1 MATSLIYLKLLDC
14 QPAIIRE
21 ECTLDK
27 NDVAAVRCSSYERG
41 LVRESVARAF
51 ELLGGPGALVREGES
66 VFVKVNGLI
75 PSAPE
80 KAVTTHPEVVR
91 AVVEQIM
98 TVTPGVTI
106 GDSPGGVYN
115 RTMLKRVYEKCGF
128 ASVAEETGAKLN
140 FDFSVR
146 QKKVPEAETMK
157 SFTLCGAMIDADRLI
172 SVSKFKTHL
181 QMNITG
187 AIKNVFGAVPG
198 LTKFNYHSKYN
209 TGDDFADLMV
219 DIVLAA
225 EPSLHIIDAVEGMD
239 GNGPRAGDIKKMG
252 IIAACRDAFALDRLM
267 MDLVGIPRGAN
278 KPLGA
283 AIKRGL
289 ISGNSS
295 ELRVLG
301 DGLEALRVE
310 GFRLPVKKD
319 ITARMPSFLTD
330 MVAARLSIRPRPDPV
345 VCTACGKCA
354 EICPE
359 GAISVVDRAARVDLS
374 KCIRCYCCHELCEH
388 DAIELERPLLMRL
401 INRIGG

>member
-1 MATSLIYLKLLDC
+1 M
-14 QPAIIRE
+14 QE

-27 NDVAAVRCSSYERG
+27 NDVAAVSCSSYERG
-41 LVRESVARAF
+41 LVQESVARAF
-51 ELLGGPGALVREGES
+51 ELLGGPGAVVSPGQS

-75 PSAPE
+75 PAAPE

-98 TVTPGVTI
+98 TVTPRVTI

-115 RTMLKRVYEKCGF
+115 KTMLKRVYEKCGF
-128 ASVAEETGAKLN
+128 AAVAEETGATLN
-140 FDFSVR
+140 SDFSVR
-146 QKKVPEAETMK
+146 QKKVPEAKTMK
-157 SFTLCGAMIDADRLI
+157 SFTLCGAMIEADRLV

-187 AIKNVFGAVPG
+187 AIKNMFGVVPG
-198 LTKFNYHSKYN
+198 LTKFNYHSKY
-209 TGDDFADLMV
+209 TTDEDFADLMV
-219 DIVLAA
+219 DVVLAA
-225 EPSLHIIDAVEGMD
+225 GPGFHVIDAVEAMD
-239 GNGPRAGDIKKMG
+239 GNGPRAGDIKKME
-252 IIAACRDAFALDRLM
+252 IMAAGRDAFALDRLM
-267 MDLVGIPRGAN
+267 MDLAGIPPGAN

-289 ISGNSS
+289 ISGDLR

-319 ITARMPSFLTD
+319 MTARLPSFLTD
-330 MVAARLSIRPRPDPV
+330 LVAAKLSMRPSPDPA

-359 GAISVVDRAARVDLS
+359 GAISIVDRAARVDLS
-374 KCIRCYCCHELCEH
+374 KCIKCYCCHELCEY
-388 DAIELERPLLMRL
+388 DAIELERPLLLRL
-401 INRIGG
+401 ANRIGG